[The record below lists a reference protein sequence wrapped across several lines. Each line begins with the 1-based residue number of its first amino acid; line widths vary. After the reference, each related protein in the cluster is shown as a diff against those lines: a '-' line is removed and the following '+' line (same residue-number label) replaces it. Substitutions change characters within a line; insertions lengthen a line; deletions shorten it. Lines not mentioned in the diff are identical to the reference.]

1 MTLVDTITG
10 LSDRF
15 LRERTFEL
23 IVAPAIADLQ
33 FDEAEGDRLHYARS
47 RLAVLAAFAW
57 GVYED
62 LTTESGALTFAA
74 LTLVP
79 AAYYSALAVFVLRL
93 GPSHPTDL
101 PFVASSASQVV
112 VIVGIIAVLSLG
124 PVIACYWPERPPRRL
139 PTETP

>member
-1 MTLVDTITG
+1 MTLVETITG

-15 LRERTFEL
+15 LRERTFDL

-33 FDEAEGDRLHYARS
+33 FDEAEGDRRRHVRN
-47 RLAVLAAFAW
+47 RLAVVAAFAW

-62 LTTESGALTFAA
+62 LTNDSGALTFAG

-93 GPSHPTDL
+93 GPTHPADL
-101 PFVASSASQVV
+101 PFVTSGTSQVLA
-112 VIVGIIAVLSLG
+112 IVCIIAVLSLG
-124 PVIACYWPERPPRRL
+124 PVIACYWPERRPRRL